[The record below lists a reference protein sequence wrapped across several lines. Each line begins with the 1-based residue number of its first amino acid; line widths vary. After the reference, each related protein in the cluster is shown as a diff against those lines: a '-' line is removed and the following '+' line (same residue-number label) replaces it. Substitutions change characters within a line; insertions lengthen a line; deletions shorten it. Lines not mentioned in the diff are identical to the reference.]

1 MGRSGSDHDLSVKEM
16 RNDKEVVSHSGT
28 LSVQRMGDSDCA
40 YHVVQCNLAGTSSSF
55 QQKFTSNGPKDP
67 EGQAAAYCFALSTG
81 CLPAFREFLFKH
93 PEIVNYGS
101 TCTTDESHF
110 TVFINLRKNA
120 VLGLCFSA
128 AVCRLQDGSLRSVS
142 FRSVSE
148 QLGFEQATAFFLSSK
163 LRSWVLKAFKRGT
176 LIANE
181 LENCRGD
188 CVLMDKCKCCGE
200 SQRSDYSNQKSQQ
213 VSEEYRCSACLMMER
228 KVIFAIRLEAQGEV
242 AKSWETFCSETVSFN
257 VHDNY
262 EVCCVCGCEDNED
275 LDDLVPCI
283 CHSSEAVVH
292 TSCSAAC
299 KPFTFVG
306 DSRFN
311 STPWCLICG
320 RGGVVSPH
328 GDLANDGIAARG
340 LKRSRTFSHVAGND
354 VKKPRRS
361 SSDAVQQSEHMPNS
375 EGSSPNHVEINSAVQ
390 KEAKEPDCTEI
401 GSVRHL
407 WRSADIPALVPFKK
421 RRIQL
426 SDVQRSPSPPLKPLS
441 SAPHSPVSLL
451 ESSSKPI
458 FMVPKSCS
466 PKSDNSHSK
475 IAASLFS
482 SSPLTS
488 PKSSSIVQ
496 CIPDTTQTVS
506 KLPSTEAAS
515 PFPRSCSQE
524 TVASKSRSLSPSRL
538 CSSLKSLSP
547 KHAALPRSLSTVNSI
562 SVQLPMLPSLRML
575 EEAAIPLKSPNQE
588 SSQICTPLCDRD
600 APKVVQ
606 ESDNVRMHSSLLSAN
621 QNQPSSSQEVEDGE
635 FVISTEKNSIDCDI
649 PDESPEVSSQI
660 GWGQDSQGSRSSAPK
675 TQNDRSGWDLNTNM
689 EAWDPLSDKVVLAR
703 LKMGKGSRR
712 MGKVIGQKFKSYDV
726 IANEPLKLSKN
737 ELAKGIVGID
747 PDQISPCKEANAGSV
762 APVGEKMTAV
772 CEGDGFE
779 KLEADILGPRN
790 SESKA
795 GNGNGERQGLF
806 RYSAAEKAE
815 RYAKK
820 EDGMKR
826 AEELEGEEQIDFGVL
841 YSGDGYYE
849 GWDFD
854 DRSPIL
860 EDEAYWKGE
869 DASDNPLVWEG
880 NARLDGGEGESKG
893 MHLNCSTSGRV
904 KFSGWDQLPEG
915 FESAE
920 EALKAAQEVIARRR
934 RSCISFGGRRL
945 ASLSSHRGNS
955 VFYDIK
961 KSSKCFGNRYLS
973 DSSHSRDIINHTRG
987 LDDSGDDCYPL
998 RGRLRGQRAAAGPH
1012 GRGCHKGW
1020 AEKGKDDFNDEWGHR
1035 RHHSVSGFS
1044 SQGPTNAAKFAAARA
1059 PRRGFVVDHEGTL
1072 SRGRMTSEGMRSTF
1086 VNSRG
1091 LHTAGQVI
1099 SADLDGGSNY
1109 FRGVSPRV
1117 DRCTAKSSKFGFAL
1131 GERGVQQGGGTR
1143 FAASMSNRHPLP
1155 GRGFGDRH
1163 ERSCYTSRNL
1173 EPRRSESPC
1182 GMHLPDH
1189 PFVNNC
1195 HSPSS
1200 RLEPRLKRSRFSPPS
1215 PEPFSRSKFYP
1226 PSARNQRSPPPSHK
1240 WSHDRREGEN
1250 YRDFR
1255 KFVPRYKA
1263 SGRTSP
1269 HVVHGSSLMDDRDLQ
1284 VLAGTRSSSGVRGS
1298 LCSFRVESP
1307 VSRASRRAEEGGCTG
1322 SFFNGGDNGDVK
1334 GKVYKRERCRDDD
1347 EKREPWRSLS
1357 GPSGGHRRS

>member
-1 MGRSGSDHDLSVKEM
+1 MLCNAIWQVPLHLSNRSLPQLV
-16 RNDKEVVSHSGT
+16 R
-28 LSVQRMGDSDCA
+28 RI
-40 YHVVQCNLAGTSSSF
+40 
-55 QQKFTSNGPKDP
+55 P
-67 EGQAAAYCFALSTG
+67 AAYCFALSTG

-128 AVCRLQDGSLRSVS
+128 VVCRLQDGSLRSVS

-163 LRSWVLKAFKRGT
+163 LRSWLLKAFKRCA
-176 LIANE
+176 LIADE
-181 LENCRGD
+181 LGNCRGD
-188 CVLMDKCKCCGE
+188 GILMDKCKCCGE
-200 SQRSDYSNQKSQQ
+200 SQRSDYSDRKCQQ

-228 KVIFAIRLEAQGEV
+228 KVIFAISLEAQGEV

-306 DSRFN
+306 ASR
-311 STPWCLICG
+311 I
-320 RGGVVSPH
+320 
-328 GDLANDGIAARG
+328 
-340 LKRSRTFSHVAGND
+340 AGND

-401 GSVRHL
+401 GSVCHL

-441 SAPHSPVSLL
+441 SAPHSPVSLP
-451 ESSSKPI
+451 ESFSKPI
-458 FMVPKSCS
+458 SIVPKSCS
-466 PKSDNSHSK
+466 PKSDNLHSK

-506 KLPSTEAAS
+506 KLPSTEMAS
-515 PFPRSCSQE
+515 S
-524 TVASKSRSLSPSRL
+524 VSRSS
-538 CSSLKSLSP
+538 
-547 KHAALPRSLSTVNSI
+547 LPRSLSTVNSI
-562 SVQLPMLPSLRML
+562 PVQLPMLPSLRMS
-575 EEAAIPLKSPNQE
+575 EEAAISMKSPNQE
-588 SSQICTPLCDRD
+588 SSQICTPQGDRD
-600 APKVVQ
+600 APK
-606 ESDNVRMHSSLLSAN
+606 
-621 QNQPSSSQEVEDGE
+621 PSSSQEVEDGE

-649 PDESPEVSSQI
+649 QDESPEVSSQI

-675 TQNDRSGWDLNTNM
+675 AQNDRSGWDLNTNM

-712 MGKVIGQKFKSYDV
+712 VGKVIGQKFNSYDA
-726 IANEPLKLSKN
+726 IANEPLKLCRN

-747 PDQISPCKEANAGSV
+747 PDQISPCKEADAGSV
-762 APVGEKMTAV
+762 APVGEIMTAV

-790 SESKA
+790 SDLEA

-806 RYSAAEKAE
+806 RYSAAEQAE

-820 EDGMKR
+820 ENGTKR
-826 AEELEGEEQIDFGVL
+826 AEELEGEEQIDYGVL
-841 YSGDGYYE
+841 YNGDGYYE

-854 DRSPIL
+854 DRSLIL

-869 DASDNPLVWEG
+869 DASYNPLVWES

-904 KFSGWDQLPEG
+904 KCSGWDQLPEG

-920 EALKAAQEVIARRR
+920 EALKAAQEVIARR
-934 RSCISFGGRRL
+934 SCISFGGWRL

-987 LDDSGDDCYPL
+987 LDDSCDDCHPL
-998 RGRLRGQRAAAGPH
+998 RGRLRGQTAAAGPH
-1012 GRGCHKGW
+1012 SRGCHKGW
-1020 AEKGKDDFNDEWGHR
+1020 AENRKDDFNDEWGHR
-1035 RHHSVSGFS
+1035 RHHSMSGFS

-1072 SRGRMTSEGMRSTF
+1072 SRGRMRSEGMRSTF

-1099 SADLDGGSNY
+1099 STDLDGGSNY
-1109 FRGVSPRV
+1109 FRGVSPGV
-1117 DRCTAKSSKFGFAL
+1117 DRSTAKSSKFGFGL
-1131 GERGVQQGGGTR
+1131 GERGIRQGGGTR

-1163 ERSCYTSRNL
+1163 QRSLYTSRNL

-1240 WSHDRREGEN
+1240 WSHDRGEGEN
-1250 YRDFR
+1250 FRERDFR
-1255 KFVPRYKA
+1255 RLVPRYKA

-1284 VLAGTRSSSGVRGS
+1284 VLAGTRSSSGARGN
-1298 LCSFRVESP
+1298 LGSFRVESP
-1307 VSRASRRAEEGGCTG
+1307 VLRASRRAEEGGCTG
-1322 SFFNGGDNGDVK
+1322 SFFNGGDIGDVK

-1347 EKREPWRSLS
+1347 KKREP
-1357 GPSGGHRRS
+1357 